1 MYKKLI
7 LLISF
12 IFAVLLL
19 GFFNNTVNADYSF
32 QQPTIAIPTV
42 TGTPRKATAFVRLDQ
57 VDPINVRSGPG
68 VFYDQV
74 GVLLP
79 GQEVTALGRS
89 TGGDWVLVEYPGIAE
104 GSGWV
109 YSPLVILSGEE
120 LPIIEPPSTPT
131 PAVTT
136 TIDATLAAQFI
147 TTPVST
153 RLPTYTAAPPQ
164 TVPTYAD
171 EVTSGISQHIPI
183 GLIILV
189 VGGLGALIA
198 VISVFTDR

>member
-1 MYKKLI
+1 MHKKLI
-7 LLISF
+7 L
-12 IFAVLLL
+12 IFALFFTVVLLGL
-19 GFFNNTVNADYSF
+19 YNNTVNAEFRF

-57 VDPINVRSGPG
+57 EDPVNVRSGPG
-68 VFYDQV
+68 VFYDLI

-89 TGGDWVLVEYPGIAE
+89 AGRDWVLVEYPGVEE

-109 YSPLVILSGEE
+109 YSPLIILSGEE
-120 LPIIEPPSTPT
+120 LAIIEPPSTPT
-131 PAVTT
+131 PAVTG

-164 TVPTYAD
+164 TVPTFAD

-189 VGGLGALIA
+189 IGGLGALIA
-198 VISVFTDR
+198 VISVFTNR